1 MIVALHLEYV
11 MFQLV
16 ADIHL
21 CDNGSL
27 YWQKQQR
34 NALCSILKMSVNG
47 ASTVLGL
54 VYFVIKALCGFSRA

>member
-1 MIVALHLEYV
+1 
-11 MFQLV
+11 MFRLV

-21 CDNGSL
+21 SDIGSL

-34 NALCSILKMSVNG
+34 HAPCGILEISING

-54 VYFVIKALCGFSRA
+54 AYFVIKASRGSSRA